1 MCGESHSANSAAS
14 LTTPRQS
21 ALGFPEVGGGD
32 GQLRNG
38 DSPTATARTSTF
50 TSNTT
55 GTAAGPGTV
64 TVPASR
70 PCRPGGHPPTVTHNP
85 GRTLRPARRCG
96 PGAPAAAPPWPATP
110 SPAAPPAGTPTGS
123 RARNALPGEPGEP
136 GAPGAPGPH
145 PPTPARQL
153 AWNPAIP
160 AGCIRRPGLRR
171 TRLPKRRPKVAEADG

>member
-38 DSPTATARTSTF
+38 DSPTATARTRTF

-55 GTAAGPGTV
+55 GTAAGPGTL

-70 PCRPGGHPPTVTHNP
+70 PCRPGEYPPAATHNP
-85 GRTLRPARRCG
+85 DPTLRPARRYG
-96 PGAPAAAPPWPATP
+96 RGAPPAAPPGPGTP
-110 SPAAPPAGTPTGS
+110 SPAASPAGTPTGS
-123 RARNALPGEPGEP
+123 RARNAPPGEP
-136 GAPGAPGPH
+136 AAPGPH
-145 PPTPARQL
+145 RSEEHTSELQSPCNL
-153 AWNPAIP
+153 V
-160 AGCIRRPGLRR
+160 C
-171 TRLPKRRPKVAEADG
+171 RLLLETQ

>member
-1 MCGESHSANSAAS
+1 GESHSANSAAS

-55 GTAAGPGTV
+55 GTAAGPGTL

-70 PCRPGGHPPTVTHNP
+70 PCRPGGYPPAATHNP
-85 GRTLRPARRCG
+85 DPTLRPAPRYG
-96 PGAPAAAPPWPATP
+96 AGAP
-110 SPAAPPAGTPTGS
+110 PAAPPTPPAWPGHSIPGS
-123 RARNALPGEPGEP
+123 VPRRYADRFPCPKCSTRRASRSWSSSATAN
-136 GAPGAPGPH
+136 
-145 PPTPARQL
+145 PTVEVDMRSL
-153 AWNPAIP
+153 YLDCTSGCNP
-160 AGCIRRPGLRR
+160 
-171 TRLPKRRPKVAEADG
+171 